1 MGKRD
6 ASRRSLTI
14 HRRIV
19 TPGDRTRYL
28 ENARKRREH
37 FERANCNFWIFEEAG
52 LTGAFVE
59 FTEGPSRQALTAA
72 LASAP
77 EGGGDPAR
85 VYEQVELG

>member
-1 MGKRD
+1 MARKD
-6 ASRRSLTI
+6 ANRRALTI

-19 TPGDRTRYL
+19 TPGERDRYL
-28 ENARKRREH
+28 DNARRRREH
-37 FERANCNFWIFEEAG
+37 FERAGCNFWIFEESA
-52 LTGAFVE
+52 LSGAFVE

-72 LASAP
+72 LANAP